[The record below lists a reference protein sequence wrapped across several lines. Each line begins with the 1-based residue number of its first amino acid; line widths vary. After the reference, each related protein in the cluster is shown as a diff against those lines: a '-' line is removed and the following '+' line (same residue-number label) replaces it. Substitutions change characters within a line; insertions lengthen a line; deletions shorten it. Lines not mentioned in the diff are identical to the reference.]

1 MTKVAFIVPST
12 TNKREWS
19 SVKDTYLFNILMS
32 ELHNKPPIDC
42 DITLFVGYNID
53 DKIYSIMEE
62 RMTCNAIFDNFK
74 IEWIPFNDEYKGKP
88 THIWNELAKVALHK
102 GFEYMKVLGD
112 DITLPNDAYWLTS
125 FINKL
130 KKNNNIGFV
139 AGYSNNDQIP
149 TQFLVH
155 KTHLDIFECVYP
167 HEIANWGCDN
177 WMYDIY
183 PTKYGLWL
191 KNYNLFNVGGSPRYD
206 IVWNEKYINAIVKR
220 YKPRFNRLDFYRL
233 KINK

>member
-62 RMTCNAIFDNFK
+62 RMTCNAIFHNFK

-88 THIWNELAKVALHK
+88 THIWNELAEVALLK

-112 DITLPNDAYWLTS
+112 DITLPNDAYWLS
-125 FINKL
+125 AMINKL
-130 KKNNNIGFV
+130 KKNNNIGWS
-139 AGYSNNDQIP
+139 AGWSNNNDIA
-149 TQFLVH
+149 TQFLIH
-155 KTHLDIFECVYP
+155 KTHLDIFEFVYP
-167 HEIANWGCDN
+167 PQIHNWFCDN
-177 WMYDIY
+177 WLNDIY
-183 PTKYGLWL
+183 SEKY
-191 KNYNLFNVGGSPRYD
+191 KNWMINYQLLNVGGEPRYTPKND
-206 IVWNEKYINAIVKR
+206 KKLCQMLVKR
-220 YKPRFNRLDFYRL
+220 HKPRFNRFLSL
-233 KINK
+233 KNK

>member
-32 ELHNKPPIDC
+32 ELQNKPPC
-42 DITLFVGYNID
+42 NSDITLFVGYNID

-88 THIWNELAKVALHK
+88 THIWNELAEVALHK

-130 KKNNNIGFV
+130 KKI
-139 AGYSNNDQIP
+139 II
-149 TQFLVH
+149 
-155 KTHLDIFECVYP
+155 LDGQQV
-167 HEIANWGCDN
+167 
-177 WMYDIY
+177 
-183 PTKYGLWL
+183 GLIIMI
-191 KNYNLFNVGGSPRYD
+191 SQHSS
-206 IVWNEKYINAIVKR
+206 
-220 YKPRFNRLDFYRL
+220 
-233 KINK
+233 